1 MIWKDQ
7 GEILLCFGDG
17 LRHKEMSSQEEAE
30 DEMDL
35 REDLRTLSTG
45 EGHF

>member
-7 GEILLCFGDG
+7 GGILLCSGDG

-35 REDLRTLSTG
+35 REDLRTLSIG